1 MAPWT
6 KLARD
11 AGYVILGLGVIRYQ
25 RAAVRRRE
33 LEAEIGGRLAPLRD
47 ALPAPVRD
55 LIPKPPG

>member
-11 AGYVILGLGVIRYQ
+11 AAYVALGLSVIRYQ

-33 LEAEIGGRLAPLRD
+33 LEAELGQRLAPLREV
-47 ALPAPVRD
+47 LPSPVRD
-55 LIPKPPG
+55 LIPKSPG

>member
-11 AGYVILGLGVIRYQ
+11 AAYVALGTAVIRYQ

-33 LEAEIGGRLAPLRD
+33 LETEIGQRLAPLREV
-47 ALPAPVRD
+47 LPPPMKD
-55 LIPKPPG
+55 LIPKPPR